1 MLIKNYITVLIC
13 FFVVAGT
20 SISYVNGS
28 EGKQAEQPKEGAQDE
43 TAEPE
48 KKYELIE
55 KTKDYLISPKRA
67 FLYYCSPCHGTA
79 ANGKGIYFTIDLK
92 PRPTDLTNVEYMAAL
107 TDDYL
112 LNFVTNGSAA
122 MEKSK
127 LCPPWGETLG
137 EDMIKGIIGYLRSL
151 TIAKSKEGGDASGKD
166 EADAASVVGEKGKET
181 PQAVIWSVLIF
192 LCAFFAIG
200 AVREWKKLAQEGPS
214 EKK

>member
-1 MLIKNYITVLIC
+1 MKILIKNYIIVLMC

-28 EGKQAEQPKEGAQDE
+28 EAEQSKEGAQTE

-48 KKYELIE
+48 KEYELIE
-55 KTKDYLISPKRA
+55 KTKDYLISPKEA

-92 PRPTDLTNVEYMAAL
+92 PSPTDLTDVEYMAAL

-112 LNFVTNGSAA
+112 VNFITQGSAA

-127 LCPPWGETLG
+127 LCPPWGETLDG
-137 EDMIKGIIGYLRSL
+137 DMIKGIIGYLRSL
-151 TIAKSKEGGDASGKD
+151 TIAKTKEGGDASDKT
-166 EADAASVVGEKGKET
+166 EADAAVVVGETGKGT

-200 AVREWKKLAQEGPS
+200 AMREWKKLAKEGPS

>member
-1 MLIKNYITVLIC
+1 MKTLIKNYIIVLIC

-28 EGKQAEQPKEGAQDE
+28 EGTAEQATEG

-55 KTKDYLISPKRA
+55 KTKDYLTSPKGA
-67 FLYYCSPCHGTA
+67 FLYYCSPCHGTS

-92 PRPTDLTNVEYMAAL
+92 PSPTDLTNIEYMAAL

-112 LNFVTNGSAA
+112 VNFVTNGSAA

-127 LCPPWGETLG
+127 LCPPWGQTLD
-137 EDMIKGIIGYLRSL
+137 EDMIKGIVGYLRSL
-151 TIAKSKEGGDASGKD
+151 TIAKSKEGGDASGKE

-181 PQAVIWSVLIF
+181 PQAVIWSVLVL
-192 LCAFFAIG
+192 LCAFFAFG
-200 AVREWKKLAQEGPS
+200 AKREWKKLAKEEPS